1 MTRDDPDASIA
12 AARDLARRGAPGARE
27 LLISALPERKL
38 EVAELLGRIGAAWAV
53 EPLASLLHDPDPDV
67 RSEAIL
73 ALARTNQTS
82 AVPWIVAALGDPEPE
97 RREEARVGLMR
108 LLGGEIADQLSTEGD
123 DPDEA
128 DGVRAW
134 WAANE
139 HRFPPQVAIFEG
151 APLAIDPDV
160 ALLATASPSILG
172 QLIDEI
178 QNWVGADLPDG
189 TPAEQ
194 AAWLRTWW
202 PANRDRF
209 AIGRRYYYGHP
220 G

>member
-27 LLISALPERKL
+27 LLIAALPERKL
-38 EVAELLGRIGAAWAV
+38 EVAELLGRIGAPWAV

-67 RSEAIL
+67 RGEAIL

-82 AVPWIVAALGDPEPE
+82 AVPILVGALADPE
-97 RREEARVGLMR
+97 RREDARVGLMR
-108 LLGGEIADQLSTEGD
+108 LLGGEVADQLSTEGD

-128 DGVRAW
+128 DRVRAW

-139 HRFPPQVAIFEG
+139 HRFPPDVAIFEG

-172 QLIDEI
+172 QLVDEI

-194 AAWLRTWW
+194 AAWLRAWW

-220 G
+220 V